1 MDGVIGFQQGVPG
14 IIKKSGIPSQDL
26 VSSALVLKLG
36 SMSAEPSL
44 KRDFRQRDL
53 EPIGLEKQKVA
64 YRNCGSLL
72 FVAKS
77 CWIQC
82 ATFSAHF

>member
-1 MDGVIGFQQGVPG
+1 MHSREI
-14 IIKKSGIPSQDL
+14 

-36 SMSAEPSL
+36 SMSAQPSL
-44 KRDFRQRDL
+44 ERDFRQRDL

-64 YRNCGSLL
+64 YRTCGSLL

-77 CWIQC
+77 CWIQG